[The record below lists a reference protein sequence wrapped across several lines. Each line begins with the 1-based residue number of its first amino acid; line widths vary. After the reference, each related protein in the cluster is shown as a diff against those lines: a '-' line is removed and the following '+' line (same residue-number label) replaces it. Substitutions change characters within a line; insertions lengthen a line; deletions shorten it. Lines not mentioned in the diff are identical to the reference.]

1 MPHNDKHYQKL
12 LRTYKLVVYMVLAA
26 LIVLGVGLSLMWFFD
41 RLGGSFMSRG
51 WQVFFIIIFALLVAG
66 LQIPG
71 YIMDIRK
78 IEMDNPS
85 PVQPQKPKP
94 YAAILEQARKED
106 LIDEDNRL
114 QVPRSEFVRFIAKNR
129 RPPSGKRRLYH
140 CLYGLYYRPK
150 RSSKRSTL
158 FEPPYFDAAQL
169 TRAPLYS

>member
-12 LRTYKLVVYMVLAA
+12 LQTHKFVVKMVLAV
-26 LIVLGVGLSLMWFFD
+26 LFVLGAGLSLMWLFD

-51 WQVFFIIIFALLVAG
+51 WQVFFIIVFAFLVAG

-78 IEMDNPS
+78 IDMDNLS
-85 PVQPQKPKP
+85 PAQPQTPKP

-114 QVPRSEFVRFIAKNR
+114 QVSRSDFVRFIVKNGYFK
-129 RPPSGKRRLYH
+129 S
-140 CLYGLYYRPK
+140 YRKENWKAIDKVLKDWRTGVPI
-150 RSSKRSTL
+150 SA
-158 FEPPYFDAAQL
+158 DQL
-169 TRAPLYS
+169 TQTYQDLQGCGQL

>member
-12 LRTYKLVVYMVLAA
+12 LRTYKFVIKMVLAA
-26 LIVLGVGLSLMWFFD
+26 LFVLAVGLSLIWLFD

-51 WQVFFIIIFALLVAG
+51 WQVFFIIVLAFLIAG

-78 IEMDNPS
+78 IDMDNPS
-85 PVQPQKPKP
+85 PAQPQKPKP

-114 QVPRSEFVRFIAKNR
+114 QVPRSDFVRFIVKNGYFK
-129 RPPSGKRRLYH
+129 S
-140 CLYGLYYRPK
+140 YRKENWKAVLP
-150 RSSKRSTL
+150 
-158 FEPPYFDAAQL
+158 
-169 TRAPLYS
+169 

>member
-1 MPHNDKHYQKL
+1 MPHSDKHYQKL
-12 LRTYKLVVYMVLAA
+12 LRTYKFVVYMVLAA
-26 LIVLGVGLSLMWFFD
+26 LIVLGVGLSLMWLFD

-51 WQVFFIIIFALLVAG
+51 WQVFFVIVFALLVAG

-106 LIDEDNRL
+106 LLDEDNRL
-114 QVPRSEFVRFIAKNR
+114 QVPRSEFVRFMVKNGQFK
-129 RPPSGKRRLYH
+129 S
-140 CLYGLYYRPK
+140 YRKESWKIIDNVLKDWRTGAPI
-150 RSSKRSTL
+150 SA
-158 FEPPYFDAAQL
+158 DQL
-169 TRAPLYS
+169 TQTYQDLQARGQL